1 MIIDVA
7 KTIDSPSALSREQG
21 NIVFCSIVKNISEDE
36 KVVLDFSGVESIIT
50 PFLNTSIG
58 QLYSKYSSKELSEHL
73 SIINIPKGTVQKF
86 NNVISNAKAFYS
98 NNAVYKQAVEDGAD
112 NI

>member
-7 KTIDSPSALSREQG
+7 KTIDSPAALSREQG
-21 NIVFCSIVKNISEDE
+21 NIVFNIIVKHLSEDE
-36 KVVLDFSGVESIIT
+36 SVVLDFCDIESIIT

-58 QLYSKYSSKELSEHL
+58 QLYSKYSSEKLSNSL
-73 SIINIPKGTVQKF
+73 RIVNIPKGTVQKF
-86 NNVISNAKAFYS
+86 NNVIANAKAFYA
-98 NNAVYKQAVEDGAD
+98 NHAIYQQAVEDGVN